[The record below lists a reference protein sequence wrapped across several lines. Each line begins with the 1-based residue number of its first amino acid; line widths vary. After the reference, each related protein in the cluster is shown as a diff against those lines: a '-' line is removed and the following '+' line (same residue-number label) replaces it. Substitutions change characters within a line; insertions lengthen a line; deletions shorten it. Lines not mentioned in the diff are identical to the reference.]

1 MRFVAVA
8 ALAATFWLSVAT
20 LRLMTHGGG
29 CTIRHAPPAR
39 VSDARIER
47 PPPSF
52 QIESIPVRPGLL
64 TKADVAA
71 DMEALEQEMT
81 DCEDLGFRGLAVVDL
96 VIGPRG
102 WVRSA
107 DVRGKLIG
115 TPVGRCVEAHLYATR
130 FAPSEA
136 GLKTS
141 QAFRV
146 Y

>member
-1 MRFVAVA
+1 MRLVATA

-20 LRLMTHGGG
+20 LRLMIHGGG
-29 CTIRHAPPAR
+29 CATRHASPAP
-39 VSDARIER
+39 VSDSRIER
-47 PPPSF
+47 TPPPLE
-52 QIESIPVRPGLL
+52 IGSIPVRPGPL

-71 DMEALEQEMT
+71 DMEALQQEMT

-107 DVRGKLIG
+107 DVRGKLVG
-115 TPVGRCVEAHLYATR
+115 TRVGRCVEAHLYATR
-130 FAPSEA
+130 FPPSEA